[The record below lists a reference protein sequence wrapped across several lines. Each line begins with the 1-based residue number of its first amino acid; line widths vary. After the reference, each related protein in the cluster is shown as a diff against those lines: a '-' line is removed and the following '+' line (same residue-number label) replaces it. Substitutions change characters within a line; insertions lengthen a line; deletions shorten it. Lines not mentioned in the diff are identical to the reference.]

1 MATLSTKHQRQQH
14 VSISDFSGGLNTSTS
29 MSGIGANELYDVLNM
44 ELDSVTSRLKTVAGT
59 VDLFLPE
66 DITLVAGAWDEIN
79 DKFIL
84 IDSEKKVYA
93 SDIEGEMDEIGT
105 LTGTLYPICASWE
118 DGLLI
123 ASGGKLQYYNGTT
136 LVTLSDSPDACT
148 SVYTRAGRVV
158 VTTANEVRY
167 SGVGDETNWSEDSG
181 DYSASVWVEA
191 GYKDGGKFVGMA
203 SLSQDMLIFKDNRRV
218 YRLSGEYPDWSIVE
232 VSRNVECLG
241 RTGFVSIANTVIVL
255 GKNEVQAMQPTSD
268 YGDVKPEGIGAKV
281 TKELSKLTSS
291 SRVRFVPPLS
301 QVWFI
306 GSQGNVLILDTNHNA
321 WFKRK
326 FNSDVVDV
334 LPVGNTV
341 YIVKPDRVCK
351 LEESTFHDSG
361 AALEWRFQA
370 KRLDSENEY
379 LLKRTQLS
387 IMPYSSDIYSG
398 YVKVGGVMLA
408 LPIPASSLK
417 IWHNRAKIYK
427 NKTKVYSAG
436 RTKGVY
442 VRGELISQNLNPI
455 YGNNTKIFSRRDII
469 KESRNVFRSKYLTVE
484 GYGRAG
490 GFLLNGLALDI
501 VEV

>member
-1 MATLSTKHQRQQH
+1 MEESVMRKITTWVL
-14 VSISDFSGGLNTSTS
+14 VLCLLLGSIPAL
-29 MSGIGANELYDVLNM
+29 AEEV
-44 ELDSVTSRLKTVAGT
+44 
-59 VDLFLPE
+59 
-66 DITLVAGAWDEIN
+66 
-79 DKFIL
+79 
-84 IDSEKKVYA
+84 
-93 SDIEGEMDEIGT
+93 
-105 LTGTLYPICASWE
+105 WE

-306 GSQGNVLILDTNHNA
+306 GSQGNVLVLDTNHNA

-326 FNSDVVDV
+326 FNSVFGLRFPHTNTKPQLLCGLTSVFLYVFKERSLV
-334 LPVGNTV
+334 L
-341 YIVKPDRVCK
+341 
-351 LEESTFHDSG
+351 F
-361 AALEWRFQA
+361 
-370 KRLDSENEY
+370 SENPAF
-379 LLKRTQLS
+379 KMQRCR
-387 IMPYSSDIYSG
+387 
-398 YVKVGGVMLA
+398 GGLHVF
-408 LPIPASSLK
+408 
-417 IWHNRAKIYK
+417 
-427 NKTKVYSAG
+427 
-436 RTKGVY
+436 
-442 VRGELISQNLNPI
+442 QNFFHAHPFL
-455 YGNNTKIFSRRDII
+455 
-469 KESRNVFRSKYLTVE
+469 ESHQ
-484 GYGRAG
+484 
-490 GFLLNGLALDI
+490 
-501 VEV
+501 

>member
-1 MATLSTKHQRQQH
+1 MATLSTKHQNQQH
-14 VSISDFSGGLNTSTS
+14 VSLTDFSGGLNTTTS
-29 MSGIGANELYDVLNM
+29 MAGIGANELWEVQNM
-44 ELDSVTSRLKTVAGT
+44 ELDSVTNRLKTVAGT
-59 VDLFLPE
+59 VDLFSVSGKTF
-66 DITLVAGAWDEIN
+66 IAGAWDEIN

-84 IDSEKKVYA
+84 IDSDKKVYA
-93 SDIEGEMDEIGT
+93 SDLEGNMGQVGT
-105 LTGTLYPICASWE
+105 LTGTLYPICTSWE

-136 LVTLSDSPDACT
+136 LSTLSDSPNST

-158 VTTANEVRY
+158 VTSANEVHY
-167 SGVGDETNWSEDSG
+167 SAVGDETNWTEDTG
-181 DYSASVWVEA
+181 DYSSSVWVEA
-191 GYKDGGKFVGMA
+191 GYKDGGNFVGMA

-241 RTGFVSIANTVIVL
+241 RTAFVSIANTVIVL
-255 GKNEVQAMQPTSD
+255 GHNEVQTLQPTAD
-268 YGDVKPEGIGAKV
+268 YGDVKPQGVGTKV

-291 SRVRFVPPLS
+291 TRVRFVPPLS

-306 GSQGNVLILDTNHNA
+306 GSDGEVLILDTNHQA

-326 FNSDVVDV
+326 FNAPVVDV

-341 YIVKPDRVCK
+341 YIVKHDRISK
-351 LEESTFHDSG
+351 LEDSTFYDNG
-361 AALEWRFQA
+361 KALAWKFQA

-387 IMPYSSDIYSG
+387 ILPYSSDLYSG
-398 YVKVGGVMLA
+398 YIKVGGVIVA
-408 LPIPASSLK
+408 LPIPARSLK

-427 NKTKVYSAG
+427 NRTKIFGAG
-436 RTKGVY
+436 RSKGVY
-442 VRGELISQNLNPI
+442 VKGELIYQNLNPI
-455 YGNNTKIFSRRDII
+455 YGNKTKIFTRRDII
-469 KESRNVFRSKYLTVE
+469 KESRNVYRSKYLTIE
-484 GYGRAG
+484 GQGMAG
-490 GFLLNGLALDI
+490 GFLLNGIALDI

>member
-14 VSISDFSGGLNTSTS
+14 VSLTDFSGGLNSSAS
-29 MSGIGANELYDVLNM
+29 MSGIGANQLFDVLNM
-44 ELDSVTSRLKTVAGT
+44 ELDSVTNCLKTVAGT
-59 VDLFLPE
+59 QDLFLADGMTFE
-66 DITLVAGAWDEIN
+66 AGVWDEIN
-79 DKFIL
+79 DRFVL
-84 IDSEKKVYA
+84 VDSDKKVYA
-93 SDIEGEMDEIGT
+93 SDADGNMTEIGT
-105 LTGTLYPICASWE
+105 LTGNLYPICASWE

-136 LVTLSDSPDACT
+136 LETLEDSPNST

-158 VTTANEVRY
+158 VTSANEVHY
-167 SGVGDETNWSEDSG
+167 SAVGDETNWTEETG
-181 DYSASVWVEA
+181 DYSTSVWVEA
-191 GYKDGGKFVGMA
+191 GYKDGGNFVGMA

-241 RTGFVSIANTVIVL
+241 RMSFVSIANTVIVL

-281 TKELSKLTSS
+281 MKELALLPQN

-306 GSQGNVLILDTNHNA
+306 GTGGSVLILDTNHQA

-326 FNSDVVDV
+326 FNSDVLDV

-341 YIVKPDRVCK
+341 YVVKPDRVSK
-351 LEESTFHDSG
+351 LVEGTFNDSG

-379 LLKRTQLS
+379 LLKRTQVS
-387 IMPYSSDIYSG
+387 IMPYASDMYSG
-398 YVKVGGVMLA
+398 YIKVGGVILG
-408 LPIPASSLK
+408 LPIPNHLLK
-417 IWHNRAKIYK
+417 IYHNRAKIYK
-427 NKTKVYSAG
+427 NKTKICGAG
-436 RTKGVY
+436 RSKGLY
-442 VRGELISQNLNPI
+442 VRGEQIYNNLTPI
-455 YGNNTKIFSRRDII
+455 YGNKTKIFSRRDIM

-484 GYGRAG
+484 GRGRAG
-490 GFLLNGLALDI
+490 GFLLNGIALDL